1 MRNISK
7 LVRLSLTNLLCIK
20 KHVLFITACFSVASI
35 FNPSFSIML
44 IGMLTYI
51 TGYQTIAYEDT
62 YGIDY
67 LISYLPVTK
76 NEYVISRYVFN
87 ILMII
92 LSCLIFSLIYFISI
106 KLNIEGYRII
116 DYKTN
121 LYIGITNAVILVS
134 IFTPVILKL
143 GVKKARFAMTAIFI
157 IIVVMIPSIGIM
169 FMEESETIRNIVY
182 KISQL
187 DVNFIFIGFIA
198 SMILISY
205 IISKQIYIKKEIKN

>member
-7 LVRLSLTNLLCIK
+7 LVRLSLSNLLCLK

-51 TGYQTIAYEDT
+51 TGYQTIAYEDS

-121 LYIGITNAVILVS
+121 LYIGIINAVILVS
-134 IFTPVILKL
+134 IFTPVTLKL
-143 GVKKARFAMTAIFI
+143 GVKKARFAMTAIFM
-157 IIVVMIPSIGIM
+157 IVVMIPSIGIM
-169 FMEESETIRNIVY
+169 SMEESETIRDIVY

-205 IISKQIYIKKEIKN
+205 VISREMYIKKEIKN

>member
-7 LVRLSLTNLLCIK
+7 LVRLSLSNLLCLK
-20 KHVLFITACFSVASI
+20 KYVLFITVCFSVASI
-35 FNPSFSIML
+35 FNSSISIML

-51 TGYQTIAYEDT
+51 TGYQTIA

-121 LYIGITNAVILVS
+121 LYIGITNAVILGS
-134 IFTPVILKL
+134 IFIPVILKL
-143 GVKKARFAMTAIFI
+143 GVKKARFAMTAIFM
-157 IIVVMIPSIGIM
+157 IVVMIPSIGII
-169 FMEESETIRNIVY
+169 FIEESENIRNIVY

-187 DVNFIFIGFIA
+187 DVNFIFIGFIS

-205 IISKQIYIKKEIKN
+205 IISKEMYIKKEIKN

>member
-7 LVRLSLTNLLCIK
+7 LVRLSLSNLLCLK
-20 KHVLFITACFSVASI
+20 KHVLFIAACFSVASI

-51 TGYQTIAYEDT
+51 TGYQTIAYEDS

-121 LYIGITNAVILVS
+121 LYIGIINAVILVS
-134 IFTPVILKL
+134 IFTPATLKL
-143 GVKKARFAMTAIFI
+143 GVKKARFAMTAIFM
-157 IIVVMIPSIGIM
+157 IVVMIPSIGIM
-169 FMEESETIRNIVY
+169 SMEESETIRNIVY

-205 IISKQIYIKKEIKN
+205 VISKEMYIKKEIKN

>member
-7 LVRLSLTNLLCIK
+7 LVRLSLSNLLCLK

-51 TGYQTIAYEDT
+51 TGYQTIAYEDS

-121 LYIGITNAVILVS
+121 LYIGIINAVILVS
-134 IFTPVILKL
+134 IFTPVTLKL
-143 GVKKARFAMTAIFI
+143 GVKKARFVMTAIFM
-157 IIVVMIPSIGIM
+157 IVVMIPSIGIM
-169 FMEESETIRNIVY
+169 SMEESETIRNIVY

-205 IISKQIYIKKEIKN
+205 VISKEMYIKKEIKN

>member
-7 LVRLSLTNLLCIK
+7 LVKLSLSNLLCLK
-20 KHVLFITACFSVASI
+20 KYVLFIIICFSVASI

-51 TGYQTIAYEDT
+51 TGYQTIAYEDA

-121 LYIGITNAVILVS
+121 LYIGITNAVVLVS

-143 GVKKARFAMTAIFI
+143 GAKKARFAMTAIFM
-157 IIVVMIPSIGIM
+157 IVVMIPSIVIM
-169 FMEESETIRNIVY
+169 SMEESETIHSIVY

-205 IISKQIYIKKEIKN
+205 IISKEMYIKKEIKN